1 MGRWAAGAL
10 CGAAMW
16 AMPAAEAAASDDPP
30 KNASAK
36 AQDTA
41 FQLTVNAAID
51 RGVKYLQSQQHRD
64 GSFTG
69 GHFERYRSG
78 PTALAAYAMVESGVP
93 ATDPGVALAVD
104 FLTRHPP
111 RRTYSAGAA
120 LLLLAEIGGKDH
132 LPLAQ
137 SILDD
142 LVEWENDG
150 VRGTWAYPDG
160 GVDLSNVQFA
170 ALGFW
175 GAKRLGLNVP
185 LDVCKRMAKTT
196 IDRYQEKPRPQEGSK
211 AKEPEVGRSRAG
223 EKMVAGFS
231 YHLDATNP
239 PTGSM
244 TVAGIC
250 IQRILLEVHGRK
262 IGRKMLLAID
272 KSVPLAMAWL
282 EEQWSVTENPVHG
295 GRHLYY
301 LWGVERMAAL
311 LDKDTLFG
319 WDWYREGAEVLLKGQ
334 RDDGGWSS
342 SHETSYALLFLA
354 RATRAGQATA
364 SGPGGNVA
372 PSEFAWR
379 HTEGVVQISATGSMD
394 VTAWIH
400 FIDEGIRVER
410 VEWLM
415 DGEVVATAQ
424 GDPRAPWNGQKLP
437 MRFASDR
444 EVAMKLVAR
453 VHGIDQDGELVVES
467 RPLEIKTQW
476 TPDLWFKRGS
486 ATVGPNLLRGVNHSV
501 KASSEL
507 KGQEAGKAS
516 DDFGGTAWGPEPSD
530 KTPAITFTFDRPIK
544 AKAVTIAHGASSVE
558 LVKQFAGATRIRLT
572 VNGEATEHDLP
583 EQFPGVI
590 VIPFPEAL
598 RIRSLK
604 VTILATEGTGARRG
618 FAEIGLR

>member
-1 MGRWAAGAL
+1 MWAAPRAQ
-10 CGAAMW
+10 AV
-16 AMPAAEAAASDDPP
+16 PSDDPP
-30 KNASAK
+30 KMASAK

-41 FQLTVNAAID
+41 FQRMVNAAID
-51 RGVKYLQSQQHRD
+51 RGVKYLGTLQHRD

-93 ATDPGVALAVD
+93 VTDPAIALAVE

-120 LLLLAEIGGKDH
+120 LMLLAEIGGEDN
-132 LPLAQ
+132 LQLAQ

-142 LVEWENDG
+142 LVDWEHDG
-150 VRGTWAYPDG
+150 VRGTWAYPDA

-175 GAKRLGLNVP
+175 GAKRLGLKVP
-185 LDVCKRMAKTT
+185 VDVCKRMAKTT
-196 IDRYQEKPRPQEGSK
+196 IARYQEDPRPQAGSK
-211 AKEPEVGRSRAG
+211 AKEPEVGCSRAG

-231 YHLDATNP
+231 YSLDVTQP

-250 IQRILLEVHGRK
+250 IQRILLEIHGRK
-262 IGRKMLLAID
+262 LGPKEALSIEA
-272 KSVPLAMAWL
+272 SVPLAMAWL

-311 LDKDTLFG
+311 LDKDTFFG
-319 WDWYREGAEVLLKGQ
+319 WDWYRDGAEVLLKGQ

-354 RATRAGQATA
+354 RATRAGQAA
-364 SGPGGNVA
+364 SGPGGNVG

-379 HTEGVVQISATGSMD
+379 QTEGVVQISATGSMD
-394 VTAWIH
+394 LTAWVH
-400 FIDEGIRVER
+400 FIDEGVRVER
-410 VEWLM
+410 VEWLL
-415 DGEVVATAQ
+415 DGVVVATAQ

-437 MRFASDR
+437 MRYTSDSECAR
-444 EVAMKLVAR
+444 KLVAR
-453 VHGIDQDGELVVES
+453 VHGIDQDGALVLES
-467 RPLEIKTQW
+467 RPLEFKSQW
-476 TPDLWFKRGS
+476 TPELWFKRGR
-486 ATVGPNLLRGVNHSV
+486 ATVGPNLLRGVLHSV
-501 KASSEL
+501 KATSEV
-507 KGQEAGKAS
+507 KGQEAAKVS
-516 DDFGGTAWGPEPSD
+516 DDYGGTAWGPDPGD
-530 KTPAITFTFDRPIK
+530 AAPAITLKIDRPPK
-544 AKAVTIAHGASSVE
+544 AKAVTLAHGASSVE

-572 VNGEATEHDLP
+572 VNGKDSEHEIP

-590 VIPFPEAL
+590 VIPFPEPL
-598 RIRSLK
+598 RVRSLT
-604 VTILATEGTGARRG
+604 VVILATAGTGTRRG